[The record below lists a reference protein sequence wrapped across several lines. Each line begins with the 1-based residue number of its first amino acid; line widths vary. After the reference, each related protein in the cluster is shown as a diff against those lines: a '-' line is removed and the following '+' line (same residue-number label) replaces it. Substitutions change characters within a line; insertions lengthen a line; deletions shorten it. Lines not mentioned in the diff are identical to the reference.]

1 MGNMILKNKMIEIQE
16 TFIQSKI
23 LPRYLDIPMFNMCV
37 MVKISRRITWQRDGG
52 YIYVHIKC

>member
-1 MGNMILKNKMIEIQE
+1 MILKNKMIEIQE